1 MNHPL
6 QTILDEIDA
15 RHRVGERPVVI
26 FDLDGTLYD
35 NRPRTIRI
43 VHALAASLPP
53 EHDRD
58 AAIIRT
64 LGPNDLRYRLEDT
77 LRPLGVSE
85 EVITMAKKRWFT
97 RFFTDTACADDVPVR
112 GAAPFVQRCFHRGA
126 TVVYLTGRD
135 IPGMLVGT
143 VRTLRDDGFPIG
155 QPRVELVL
163 KPTFEE
169 DDTGFKRRMLDP
181 MNELGTIVATFENEP
196 GNANLFHH
204 RWPES
209 FAVLLDTQSAPG
221 APPLE
226 PACIRVPDFS
236 L

>member
-15 RHRVGERPVVI
+15 RHRAGERPVVI

-43 VHALAASLPP
+43 VHALAAALPP
-53 EHDRD
+53 ECDRD
-58 AAIIRT
+58 AAIIRA
-64 LGPNDLRYRLEDT
+64 LGPGDLRYRLDDT

-85 EVITMAKKRWFT
+85 DVITLAKERWFR

-181 MNELGTIVATFENEP
+181 MSELGTIVATFENEP
-196 GNANLFHH
+196 GNCNLFHH
-204 RWPES
+204 RWPAS
-209 FAVLLDTQSAPG
+209 HSVLIETQFAPG
-221 APPLE
+221 APDLE
-226 PACIRVPDFS
+226 PGCLRVPDFS

>member
-1 MNHPL
+1 MNSPL

-15 RHRVGERPVVI
+15 RHRAGERPVVI

-43 VHALAASLPP
+43 AHALAAALPP

-58 AAIIRT
+58 AAIIRA
-64 LGPNDLRYRLEDT
+64 LVPSDLRYRLEDT
-77 LRPLGVSE
+77 LRPRGVSE
-85 EVITMAKKRWFT
+85 DVIAMAKKRWFS
-97 RFFTDTACADDVPVR
+97 RFFTDAACADDVPVR

-169 DDTGFKRRMLDP
+169 DDTGFKRRMLGP
-181 MNELGTIVATFENEP
+181 MGELGTVVATFENEP
-196 GNANLFHH
+196 GNCNLFKEH
-204 RWPES
+204 WPAS
-209 FAVLLDTQSAPG
+209 HGVLIDTQHAPG
-221 APPLE
+221 APELLPS
-226 PACIRVPDFS
+226 CVRVPDFS

>member
-1 MNHPL
+1 VNHPL

-15 RHRVGERPVVI
+15 RHRAGERPVVI

-43 VHALAASLPP
+43 VHALAASLPI

-58 AAIIRT
+58 AAILRT

-77 LRPLGVSE
+77 LRPLDVSE
-85 EVITMAKKRWFT
+85 EVITLAKKRWFS
-97 RFFTDTACADDVPVR
+97 RFFTDSACADDVPVR

-204 RWPES
+204 RWPDS
-209 FAVLLDTQSAPG
+209 HAVLLDTQSAPG
-221 APPLE
+221 APPLD

>member
-6 QTILDEIDA
+6 QTILDEIEA
-15 RHRVGERPVVI
+15 RHHAGERPVVI

-35 NRPRTIRI
+35 NRPRTLRI

-53 EHDRD
+53 DHDRD
-58 AAIIRT
+58 AAVLRA
-64 LGPNDLRYRLEDT
+64 LGPADLRYRLEDT

-85 EVITMAKKRWFT
+85 DVIALAKKRWFG
-97 RFFTDTACADDVPVR
+97 RFFTDTACSDDVPVR
-112 GAAPFVQRCFHRGA
+112 GAAPFVQRCFVRGA

-181 MNELGTIVATFENEP
+181 MSELGVVVATFENEP
-196 GNANLFHH
+196 GNCNLFHH
-204 RWPES
+204 RWPAS
-209 FAVLLDTQSAPG
+209 HAVLIETQCAPG

-226 PACIRVPDFS
+226 EGCVRVPDFAH
-236 L
+236 

>member
-1 MNHPL
+1 M
-6 QTILDEIDA
+6 ILDEIDA
-15 RHRVGERPVVI
+15 RHRAGERPVVI

-43 VHALAASLPP
+43 VHALAASLPI

-58 AAIIRT
+58 AAILRT

-77 LRPLGVSE
+77 LRPLDVSE
-85 EVITMAKKRWFT
+85 EVITLAKKRWFS
-97 RFFTDTACADDVPVR
+97 RFFTDSACADDVPVR

-204 RWPES
+204 RWPDRN
-209 FAVLLDTQSAPG
+209 AVLLDTQSAPG
-221 APPLE
+221 APPLD

>member
-15 RHRVGERPVVI
+15 RHRAGERPVVI
-26 FDLDGTLYD
+26 FDLDGTLSD

-53 EHDRD
+53 ECDRD
-58 AAIIRT
+58 AAIIRA
-64 LGPNDLRYRLEDT
+64 LGPGDLRYRLDDT

-85 EVITMAKKRWFT
+85 DVITLAKERWFR

-181 MNELGTIVATFENEP
+181 MSELGTIVATFENEP
-196 GNANLFHH
+196 GNCNLFRH
-204 RWPES
+204 RWPTS
-209 FAVLLDTQSAPG
+209 HSVLIETLFAPG

-226 PACIRVPDFS
+226 PGCLRVPDFS